1 MNKKFFFGTRT
12 RKITTITVGTL
23 LSLFLLYVLVGFL
36 VIAPVAAWQLEEK
49 LPPVLQRN
57 VSIGKIHLNPLT
69 LRVQFD
75 DIAVKKKEGDGN
87 LFSVGMLEAQLS
99 GRSIFVLA
107 PIVQHVRIVKPKVNI
122 TRYKDNTL
130 SIDDML
136 EHFAA
141 QAKETENVPEENQE
155 DQRIFPFKVLNL
167 ILEDGDI
174 VFNDEKEDA
183 VQTISKLH
191 LAVPLASSFES
202 DLGEAVKPE
211 LSMLVNGAPFSLGGS
226 TFPFSNNFLTK
237 FTFTSDDISLARY
250 WRYVPLQ
257 SPVALTSGDMRISID
272 LDFSRPEDK
281 PLDLHVNGSV
291 RLKNVGVT
299 KEDKSEV
306 LKIPNMTVYL
316 KKFSLSEKKVIIG
329 TIDIDSPYVEVHRQ
343 KDGSINWATYFKPE
357 APASKEKKETPEKQS
372 AAETATKV
380 VTEKVKEKISKEN
393 EGEANAGAAQAH
405 GVKKA
410 DASPYPFAVELE
422 SFTIKNGK
430 VLFKD
435 STVPGPFTMPLTPI
449 NIAVTNI
456 TTEPK
461 KSGDVAISIGD
472 KKMIEVAG
480 NVTTSPIAADL
491 KATISNLGLAQF
503 MPYLAGATPA
513 KIGSGSLS
521 ASAAIHIA
529 STPAF
534 DVLVK
539 IANGSVRL
547 QNLALTGK
555 DFKKAPISLKT
566 LAVDG
571 ANIDLKK
578 QSVDIANIGLLGP
591 DITATRSKD
600 GIDLVSLLVG
610 EKASK
615 TGTDEKV
622 SPSPKASSGSSW
634 KLRVQG
640 VSVKNGKITLNDTAL
655 QKSVITNLKDVAI
668 TASDISLDSKPAAF
682 SVSTG
687 VNEKSSIKAKGTIA
701 HSPLAVNGD
710 VNIKDINIPDFAEYI
725 NEYTDVTVTKGTVS
739 ANAKGNVSVPPAGDT
754 KIKVAGDV
762 TVNNISADNKAA
774 KEHLGTIK
782 QVAVKKATFDSAKN
796 SASIESVTIDR
807 PETEVI
813 LEKDGSISL
822 ARAAKKTSA
831 KSKPMSRK
839 ALAASQK
846 KASKRQVRGSRSA
859 IQATTKPFGL
869 SIGTIT
875 VKRGAVTFTDASI
888 SPKVVLD
895 VEDISASYKRFSL
908 TSKKSSP
915 VNFSATLQGRQ
926 ISASGTVNPLASPI
940 AMDMTLRLDD
950 IMLDKFSPYTVKY
963 IAYPVKSGS
972 LDANVKVKIQQNKLD
987 AQNKLLFEDFT
998 LGERNAQ
1005 SKAPSVPIKL
1015 GLSLMRQP
1023 NGDISLNLPVT
1034 GNLKDPNFHI
1044 NQIIATTLVNMVVK
1058 AAISPFT
1065 LLGSLVGGVS
1075 PEQAQFVTFKPG
1087 SAELPKEEV
1096 QILTKIASVLK
1107 TKPSIILECLG
1118 YYNKEIDVKGLQDQA
1133 LKMAVTKAWYDSLSS
1148 GTRKHLKLKDAP
1160 VPRYDYEK
1168 FLKEAYEDAPDVKD
1182 SPRPGGMFGYSDQT
1196 REQMEEY
1203 LRKTADT
1210 THEALRKLALDRANA
1225 VRNVIVKKLPGLEGR
1240 VKAVQAG
1247 TSKDKAHATAV
1258 ELKLKN

>member
-75 DIAVKKKEGDGN
+75 DIAVKKKDGDGN

-107 PIVQHVRIVKPKVNI
+107 PIVRHVRIVKPEVNI

-136 EHFAA
+136 EHFAQ
-141 QAKETENVPEENQE
+141 QAKESEQVPEEEQE

-202 DLGEAVKPE
+202 DLDEAVKPE

-250 WRYVPLQ
+250 WRYVPLK
-257 SPVALTSGDMRISID
+257 SPVALTSGDMRISIN

-291 RLKNVGVT
+291 KLKNVGVT

-316 KKFSLSEKKVIIG
+316 KKFSLSEKKAIIG

-343 KDGSINWATYFKPE
+343 KDGSVNWATYFKPE
-357 APASKEKKETPEKQS
+357 VSDAKVAKGSTEKTS
-372 AAETATKV
+372 AAKTATKV
-380 VTEKVKEKISKEN
+380 VAEKVKEKISEEDN
-393 EGEANAGAAQAH
+393 GDASSVEAQD
-405 GVKKA
+405 VKKA

-461 KSGDVAISIGD
+461 KSGDVVISIGD
-472 KKMIEVAG
+472 KKMIEVVG

-539 IANGSVRL
+539 IANGSARL

-578 QSVDIANIGLLGP
+578 QLVDIANIGLLGP
-591 DITATRSKD
+591 EITATRSKD
-600 GIDLVSLLVG
+600 GIDIVSLLVA
-610 EKASK
+610 EKTSK
-615 TGTDEKV
+615 TGADEK
-622 SPSPKASSGSSW
+622 SPPSPKAVSSGSSW

-668 TASDISLDSKPAAF
+668 TASDISLDNKPAAF

-754 KIKVAGDV
+754 KISVAGDV

-782 QVAVKKATFDSAKN
+782 QVAVKKAKFDSAKN

-846 KASKRQVRGSRSA
+846 KTPKRQVRGGRSA

-1065 LLGSLVGGVS
+1065 LIGSLVGGVS

-1107 TKPSIILECLG
+1107 TKPSITLECLG
-1118 YYNKEIDVKGLQDQA
+1118 YYDKEIDVKGLQEQA

-1148 GTRKHLKLKDAP
+1148 GTRKHLKLEDAP

-1247 TSKDKAHATAV
+1247 TSKDKAHATTV

>member
-12 RKITTITVGTL
+12 RKITTITLGTL
-23 LSLFLLYVLVGFL
+23 LSLFFLYVLVGFL

-99 GRSIFVLA
+99 GRSILVLA
-107 PIVQHVRIVKPKVNI
+107 PIVQHVRIVKPEINI

-136 EHFAA
+136 EHFAS
-141 QAKETENVPEENQE
+141 QAKEAEDVPAEDQE
-155 DQRIFPFKVLNL
+155 DARIFPFKVLNL

-250 WRYVPLQ
+250 WRYVPLK
-257 SPVALTSGDMRISID
+257 SPVALTSGDMRVSIN

-316 KKFSLSEKKVIIG
+316 KKFSLSEKKAIIG

-343 KDGSINWATYFKPE
+343 KDGTINWATYFKPE
-357 APASKEKKETPEKQS
+357 VPVSKEKTNATEKQS
-372 AAETATKV
+372 AAESATKV
-380 VTEKVKEKISKEN
+380 VTEKVKEKINQEN
-393 EGEANAGAAQAH
+393 EGKAHSTQASE
-405 GVKKA
+405 VKKA
-410 DASPYPFAVELE
+410 EASPYPFAVELE

-435 STVPGPFTMPLTPI
+435 STVPGPFTMPLEPI

-472 KKMIEVAG
+472 KKMIEVVG
-480 NVTTSPIAADL
+480 NVTTSPIEADL

-521 ASAAIHIA
+521 ASAGIRIA

-539 IANGSVRL
+539 IVNGSVRL

-600 GIDLVSLLVG
+600 GIDLVSLLVA
-610 EKASK
+610 EKAPK
-615 TGTDEKV
+615 EGTNKKV
-622 SPSPKASSGSSW
+622 SPPAKASSGSSW

-668 TASDISLDSKPAAF
+668 TASDISLDNKPAAF

-701 HSPLAVNGD
+701 HSPLAVKGD

-739 ANAKGNVSVPPAGDT
+739 ANAKGDVSVPPAGDT
-754 KIKVAGDV
+754 KISVAGDV

-774 KEHLGTIK
+774 NEHLGTIK
-782 QVAVKKATFDSAKN
+782 QVAVKKAAFDSAKN

-807 PETEVI
+807 PETEVV

-822 ARAAKKTSA
+822 ARAAKKSSG

-846 KASKRQVRGSRSA
+846 KAQKPKVRGSRSA

-895 VEDISASYKRFSL
+895 VEDISASYKRFNL

-940 AMDMTLRLDD
+940 AMDMTLRLDA

-1065 LLGSLVGGVS
+1065 LIGSLVGGVS

-1107 TKPSIILECLG
+1107 TKPSIMLECLG

-1133 LKMAVTKAWYDSLSS
+1133 LKLAVTKAWYDSLSS
-1148 GTRKHLKLKDAP
+1148 GTRKHLKLEDAP

-1225 VRNVIVKKLPGLEGR
+1225 VRNVIVKRLPGLEGR